1 MAEHGPRQVYRGVV
15 ALALL
20 GGLLSGGTDPLG
32 GLLGLFG
39 GGSTTPAAATQ
50 PSGQLAMRN
59 QVFHKGC
66 SAYSY
71 GYSVTVPAGDDW
83 DLETFLTDK
92 HGTSQGSDVILSGAD
107 PTTGT
112 KHLTICRPSSPAGRF
127 TLHGTLYTSN
137 GVDPTTTTVLAPVTV
152 KFTKPHHRKHHHRH
166 HHRHDAQKRR

>member
-1 MAEHGPRQVYRGVV
+1 MRDRGPGQAYRGVV

-20 GGLLSGGTDPLG
+20 GGLLAGGADPLG
-32 GLLGLFG
+32 GLLGLLG
-39 GGSTTPAAATQ
+39 GGSSTAPAATTSTQ
-50 PSGQLAMRN
+50 PAGQLAMGN
-59 QVFHKGC
+59 QVFRKGC

-71 GYSVTVPAGDDW
+71 GYRITVPAGDDW

-112 KHLTICRPSSPAGRF
+112 KHLTICRPSSPAGKF

-152 KFTKPHHRKHHHRH
+152 KLTKPHHKKHHHKH
-166 HHRHDAQKRR
+166 HAKKHR